1 MNKEALAELIDAYA
15 DAKASNNK
23 LLIQT
28 MIKQLEVTL
37 DALFQDKD
45 APAPVESNGVDI
57 TEDGG
62 SY

>member
-23 LLIQT
+23 LLVST

-37 DALFQDKD
+37 NELFKEQEP
-45 APAPVESNGVDI
+45 APAAESNGVDI
-57 TEDGG
+57 TEQG

>member
-23 LLIQT
+23 LLVQT

-37 DALFQDKD
+37 DALFKEQEPV
-45 APAPVESNGVDI
+45 PAVESGSVDI
-57 TEDGG
+57 TEQG

>member
-23 LLIQT
+23 LLVQT
-28 MIKQLEVTL
+28 MIRQLEV
-37 DALFQDKD
+37 ALNAIFKEQEPD
-45 APAPVESNGVDI
+45 PAKESGGVDI
-57 TEDGG
+57 TEQG

>member
-23 LLIQT
+23 LLVST

-37 DALFQDKD
+37 NEIFKEQEP
-45 APAPVESNGVDI
+45 APATESGGVDI
-57 TEDGG
+57 TEQG

>member
-23 LLIQT
+23 LLVQT

-37 DALFQDKD
+37 DALFKEQEPV
-45 APAPVESNGVDI
+45 PAVESGGVDI
-57 TEDGG
+57 TEQG

>member
-23 LLIQT
+23 LLVQT

-37 DALFQDKD
+37 DVLFKEQEPT
-45 APAPVESNGVDI
+45 PAAESGGVDI
-57 TEDGG
+57 TEQG

>member
-1 MNKEALAELIDAYA
+1 MSKEALAELIDAYA

-37 DALFQDKD
+37 DLIFKD
-45 APAPVESNGVDI
+45 QESEPVAESNGVDI
-57 TEDGG
+57 TEEG

>member
-37 DALFQDKD
+37 DLLFKD
-45 APAPVESNGVDI
+45 EQQAPQGETGGVDI
-57 TEDGG
+57 TEEGT
-62 SY
+62 Y

>member
-23 LLIQT
+23 LLVST

-37 DALFQDKD
+37 NEIFKEQEP
-45 APAPVESNGVDI
+45 APATESNGVDI
-57 TEDGG
+57 TEQG

>member
-1 MNKEALAELIDAYA
+1 MSKEALAELIDAYA

-37 DALFQDKD
+37 DLIFKD
-45 APAPVESNGVDI
+45 QEPEPTSESNGVDI
-57 TEDGG
+57 TEEG

>member
-23 LLIQT
+23 LLVQT
-28 MIKQLEVTL
+28 MIRQLEVTL
-37 DALFQDKD
+37 DEIFKEQEP
-45 APAPVESNGVDI
+45 APAEESGGVDI
-57 TEDGG
+57 TEQG

>member
-37 DALFQDKD
+37 DLLFKD
-45 APAPVESNGVDI
+45 EEKASQEETGGVDI
-57 TEDGG
+57 TEEGT
-62 SY
+62 Y

>member
-37 DALFQDKD
+37 DALFQDKA
-45 APAPVESNGVDI
+45 APAPLEGGAVDI